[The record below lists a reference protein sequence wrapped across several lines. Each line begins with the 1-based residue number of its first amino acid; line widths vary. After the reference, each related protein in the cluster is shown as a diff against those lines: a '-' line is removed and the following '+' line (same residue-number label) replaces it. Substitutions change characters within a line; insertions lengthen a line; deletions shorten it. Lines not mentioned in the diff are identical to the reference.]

1 MVLPEC
7 YNCHNIDINDMDTF
21 GYHPYTNRVVVV
33 DLNGMY
39 VALLVTHQKLWSVG
53 AFGFVIKVPNINN
66 PFIDG
71 FSMKLTNHFVP

>member
-7 YNCHNIDINDMDTF
+7 YNCHNNDINDMDTC
-21 GYHPYTNRVVVV
+21 GYHPYTKSVV
-33 DLNGMY
+33 DLNGIY
-39 VALLVTHQKLWSVG
+39 VVVLLVTHHKLWSVG

-71 FSMKLTNHFVP
+71 FSMKQTNHFVP